1 MAPKS
6 SRALLQYL
14 DYTPGGQSALGQG
27 GSMRDRAE
35 EIPFLIAPTGEIRGE
50 RWPLHKE
57 EFIIGRGPDCDLVV
71 PNRQV
76 SRHHAIIRK
85 HGTSYFIEDLGSKNG
100 TYLNGKPVEAPAAL
114 QDGDEIQIA
123 LAITLSFV
131 GSEAT
136 LPLALG
142 EVAQLGLGRL
152 RMEFQAHRV
161 WLGDVELDPPLSPP
175 QFRLLELLYRNME
188 RVVSR
193 EEIAEYVWPG
203 THGVGVSDQAID
215 ALVRRLRDRLAEAD
229 PGQDYVVTV
238 RGHGF
243 RLENPI

>member
-1 MAPKS
+1 
-6 SRALLQYL
+6 L
-14 DYTPGGQSALGQG
+14 
-27 GSMRDRAE
+27 
-35 EIPFLIAPTGEIRGE
+35 
-50 RWPLHKE
+50 
-57 EFIIGRGPDCDLVV
+57 
-71 PNRQV
+71 
-76 SRHHAIIRK
+76 
-85 HGTSYFIEDLGSKNG
+85 EDLGSKNG
-100 TYLNGKPVEAPAAL
+100 TYLNGNPVETPAQL

-123 LAITLSFV
+123 LAIRLSFI

-142 EVAQLGLGRL
+142 EAPRLGLGRL

-161 WLGDVELDPPLSPP
+161 WLGEAELAPPLSPP
-175 QFRLLELLYRNME
+175 QFRLLELLYRNMD

-193 EEIAEYVWPG
+193 DEIAEYVWPG
-203 THGVGVSDQAID
+203 THGIGVSDQAID

-229 PGQDYVVTV
+229 PGQNYIVTI